1 MKAVRFRPDSSFFSD
16 IPLTLATAPLAQK
29 LPPLSEFTVLHLG
42 LGSFHRAHQAV
53 YLQRLIDA
61 GDTRWSIVGANIR
74 PDMAEVVAALQAQG
88 GRYTLETVSPAG
100 ECRYEQIEAIREVL
114 PWERSLAAVISRG
127 AVPSTRIVSFT
138 VTEAGYYLDTK
149 GKLDLSFSDLA
160 ADLERARRGKAG
172 GEGGEGATIYGAVCA
187 ILRARKAAKAGP
199 VTLLNCDNLRH
210 NGDHFRDGLIE
221 FIELAGDTDLLL
233 WIGANTAFPNAMV
246 DRITPRPPPE
256 LRARVKAAT
265 GRDDAAAITGESFIQ
280 WVIEDNFAAGRPD
293 WGCVGVELVESVQP
307 YEEAKIR
314 ILNAT
319 HSCIAWAGTLAG
331 LDFIHEGTHNAV
343 IRKMAYDYVTDDVM
357 PCLSSPEAP
366 SPIDLAAYRDV
377 VLDRFGN
384 PAIRDTNQRVAADGF
399 SKIPG
404 FIAPTVRERLAAGQ
418 PIDSVAVLPALF
430 LAFLQRWHRG
440 ALPYAY
446 QDQGMDESVAHAICD
461 AADPVRVLCSD
472 AGLWGGAAGDARL
485 IDAVRGASGRVED
498 FVNSGATR

>member
-1 MKAVRFRPDSSFFSD
+1 M
-16 IPLTLATAPLAQK
+16 
-29 LPPLSEFTVLHLG
+29 LHLG

-61 GDTRWSIVGANIR
+61 GDTRWSISGANIR
-74 PDMAEVVAALQAQG
+74 PDMAKVVEALRAQG

-100 ECRYEQIEAIREVL
+100 EYRYEQIEAIREVL
-114 PWERSLAAVISRG
+114 PYEPSLAGPIARG
-127 AVPSTRIVSFT
+127 AAPSTRIVSFT

-149 GKLDLSFSDLA
+149 GRLDLSFADLA
-160 ADLERARRGKAG
+160 TDIARAAKGEAG
-172 GEGGEGATIYGAVCA
+172 GAGVTIYGAVCA
-187 ILRARKAAKAGP
+187 ILRARKAADAGP
-199 VTLLNCDNLRH
+199 LTLLNCDNLRH
-210 NGDHFRDGLIE
+210 NGERFRAGLLE
-221 FIELAGDTDLLL
+221 FIERAGDAGLLA
-233 WIGANTAFPNAMV
+233 WTQANTRCPNAMV

-256 LRARVKAAT
+256 LRARAQAAT

-280 WVIEDNFAAGRPD
+280 WVIEDDFAAGRPD
-293 WGCVGVELVESVQP
+293 WARVGVELVDSVQP

-319 HSCIAWAGTLAG
+319 HSCIAWAGTLVG
-331 LDFIHEGTHNAV
+331 LGFIHEGTHDAA
-343 IRKMAYDYVTDDVM
+343 IRKMAFDYVSDDVI
-357 PCLSSPEAP
+357 PCLSP

-418 PIDSVAVLPALF
+418 PIDSVAMLPALF

-440 ALPYAY
+440 TLPYAY
-446 QDQGMDESVAHAICD
+446 QDQGMDEAVAHAICD
-461 AADPVRVLCSD
+461 SADPVAALCAD
-472 AGLWGGAAGDARL
+472 AGLWGPIAGDARL
-485 IDAVRGASGRVED
+485 VDAVRRASGRVSD
-498 FVNSGATR
+498 FVSAKA

>member
-1 MKAVRFRPDSSFFSD
+1 M
-16 IPLTLATAPLAQK
+16 
-29 LPPLSEFTVLHLG
+29 LHLG

-61 GDTRWSIVGANIR
+61 GDTRWSISGANIR
-74 PDMAEVVAALQAQG
+74 PDMAEVVEALRAQG

-100 ECRYEQIEAIREVL
+100 EYRYEQIEAIREVL
-114 PWERSLAAVISRG
+114 PYEPSLAGPIARG
-127 AVPSTRIVSFT
+127 AASSTRIVSFT

-149 GKLDLSFSDLA
+149 GRLDLSFADLA
-160 ADLERARRGKAG
+160 TDIARAAKGEAG
-172 GEGGEGATIYGAVCA
+172 GAGVTIYGAVCA
-187 ILRARKAAKAGP
+187 ILRARKAADAGP
-199 VTLLNCDNLRH
+199 LTLLNCDNLRH
-210 NGDHFRDGLIE
+210 NGERFRAGLLE
-221 FIELAGDTDLLL
+221 FIERAGDAGLLA
-233 WIGANTAFPNAMV
+233 WTQANTRCPNAMV

-256 LRARVKAAT
+256 LRARVQAAT

-280 WVIEDNFAAGRPD
+280 WVIEDDFAAGRPD
-293 WGCVGVELVESVQP
+293 WARVSVELVDSVQP

-319 HSCIAWAGTLAG
+319 HSCIAWAGTLVG
-331 LDFIHEGTHNAV
+331 LGFIHEGTHDAA
-343 IRKMAYDYVTDDVM
+343 IRKMAFDYVSDDVI
-357 PCLSSPEAP
+357 PCLSP

-418 PIDSVAVLPALF
+418 PIDSVAMLPALF

-440 ALPYAY
+440 TLPYAY
-446 QDQGMDESVAHAICD
+446 QDQGMDEAVAHAICD
-461 AADPVRVLCSD
+461 SADPVAALCAD
-472 AGLWGGAAGDARL
+472 AGLWGAIAGDARL
-485 IDAVRGASGRVED
+485 VDAVRRASGRVSD
-498 FVNSGATR
+498 FVSAKA

>member
-1 MKAVRFRPDSSFFSD
+1 M
-16 IPLTLATAPLAQK
+16 
-29 LPPLSEFTVLHLG
+29 LHLG

-61 GDTRWSIVGANIR
+61 GDTRWSISGANIR
-74 PDMAEVVAALQAQG
+74 PDMAEVVEALRAQG

-100 ECRYEQIEAIREVL
+100 EYRYEQIEAIREVL
-114 PWERSLAAVISRG
+114 PYEPSLAGPIARG
-127 AVPSTRIVSFT
+127 AAPSTRIVSFT

-149 GKLDLSFSDLA
+149 GRLDLSFADLA
-160 ADLERARRGKAG
+160 ADIARAAKGEAG
-172 GEGGEGATIYGAVCA
+172 GAGVTIYGAVCA
-187 ILRARKAAKAGP
+187 ILRARKAAGAGP
-199 VTLLNCDNLRH
+199 LTLLNCDNLRH
-210 NGDHFRDGLIE
+210 NGERFRAGLLE
-221 FIELAGDTDLLL
+221 FIERAGDAGLLA
-233 WIGANTAFPNAMV
+233 WTQANTRCPNAMV

-256 LRARVKAAT
+256 LRARVQAAT

-280 WVIEDNFAAGRPD
+280 WVIEDDFAAGRPD
-293 WGCVGVELVESVQP
+293 WARVGVELVDSVQP

-319 HSCIAWAGTLAG
+319 HSCIAWAGTLVG
-331 LDFIHEGTHNAV
+331 LGFIHEGTHDAA
-343 IRKMAYDYVTDDVM
+343 IRKMAFDYVSDDVI
-357 PCLSSPEAP
+357 PCLSP

-418 PIDSVAVLPALF
+418 PIDSVAMLPALF

-440 ALPYAY
+440 TLPYAY
-446 QDQGMDESVAHAICD
+446 QDQGMDEAVAHAICD
-461 AADPVRVLCSD
+461 SADPVAALCAD
-472 AGLWGGAAGDARL
+472 AGLWGPIAGDARL
-485 IDAVRGASGRVED
+485 VDAVRRASGRVAD
-498 FVNSGATR
+498 FVGAKA

>member
-1 MKAVRFRPDSSFFSD
+1 M
-16 IPLTLATAPLAQK
+16 
-29 LPPLSEFTVLHLG
+29 LHLG

-61 GDTRWSIVGANIR
+61 GDTRWSISGANIR
-74 PDMAEVVAALQAQG
+74 PDMAEVVEALRAQG

-100 ECRYEQIEAIREVL
+100 EYRYEQIEAIREVL
-114 PWERSLAAVISRG
+114 PYEPSLAGPIARG
-127 AVPSTRIVSFT
+127 AASSTRIVSFT

-149 GKLDLSFSDLA
+149 GRLDLSFADLA
-160 ADLERARRGKAG
+160 TDIARSAKGEAG
-172 GEGGEGATIYGAVCA
+172 GAGVTIYGAVCA
-187 ILRARKAAKAGP
+187 ILRARKAADAGP
-199 VTLLNCDNLRH
+199 LTLLNCDNLRH
-210 NGDHFRDGLIE
+210 NGERFRAGLLE
-221 FIELAGDTDLLL
+221 FIERAGDAELLA
-233 WIGANTAFPNAMV
+233 WTQANTRCPNAMV

-256 LRARVKAAT
+256 LRARVQAAT

-280 WVIEDNFAAGRPD
+280 WVVEDDFAAGRPD
-293 WGCVGVELVESVQP
+293 WARVGVELVDSVQP

-319 HSCIAWAGTLAG
+319 HSCIAWAGTLVG
-331 LDFIHEGTHNAV
+331 LGFIHEGTHDAA
-343 IRKMAYDYVTDDVM
+343 IRKMAFDYVSDDVI
-357 PCLSSPEAP
+357 PCLSP

-418 PIDSVAVLPALF
+418 PIDSVAMLPALF

-440 ALPYAY
+440 TLPYAY
-446 QDQGMDESVAHAICD
+446 QDQGMDEAVAHAICD
-461 AADPVRVLCSD
+461 AADPVAALCAD
-472 AGLWGGAAGDARL
+472 AGLWGPIAGDARL
-485 IDAVRGASGRVED
+485 VDAVRRASGRVASFIGD
-498 FVNSGATR
+498 KA